1 LLAAGAIGVLA
12 GGFIVYKTPRHAM
25 VAAIFLLLS
34 TMALLLFTRV
44 SMTAVAIVALMSFV
58 GLLQGVIRPARDMM
72 VRAVLP
78 MESFGKAI
86 GMIGTGAAIGGATA
100 PVMFGWIMDI
110 GEPQWIF
117 YVVGVCFV
125 LTTVIILIPMSKI
138 TARR

>member
-1 LLAAGAIGVLA
+1 
-12 GGFIVYKTPRHAM
+12 
-25 VAAIFLLLS
+25 
-34 TMALLLFTRV
+34 
-44 SMTAVAIVALMSFV
+44 VAIVAVMSFV

-78 MESFGKAI
+78 MGSFGKAI

-125 LTTVIILIPMSKI
+125 LTTVIILIPMSRI
-138 TARR
+138 AAHC